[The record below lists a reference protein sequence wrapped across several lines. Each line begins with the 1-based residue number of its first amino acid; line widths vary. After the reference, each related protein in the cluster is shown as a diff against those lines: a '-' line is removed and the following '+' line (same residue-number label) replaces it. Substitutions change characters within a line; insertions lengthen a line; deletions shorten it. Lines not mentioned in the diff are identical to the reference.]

1 MDFRGLLIA
10 VLVFLTG
17 LSCSKPGEI
26 AGKDT
31 YPIKLGTYTDLRERG
46 VTNLFIHSPWNPKQY
61 AALGF
66 PEHCW
71 GNNLPNTSHDSK
83 EPVRSPWRISGDS
96 TEAVFERNPR
106 EGVLYRARAVADSM
120 AVKLSVE
127 IINDSDVGIED
138 IRSLICFKPAAARGL
153 ASRSSAMAAF
163 RDTSYEMTWFPVDG
177 KPVQLHEDTHYQGD
191 YPDRGWT
198 DIRTKINWGVNIRG
212 GRDNRTIRDMGWFR
226 GNSPGRIVEEEADP
240 ALIAIHARGDTT
252 RWVATIW
259 NPVRIL
265 FCNPQNPCFHSDP
278 DFPDCPAGGETGAE
292 GIIFFH
298 EGTFQELVKRALA
311 WRESRK

>member
-10 VLVFLTG
+10 VLVFLSS
-17 LSCSKPGEI
+17 LSCLNPGEI
-26 AGKDT
+26 ARKDT
-31 YPIKLGTYTDLRERG
+31 YPIKLGTFTEPKEHG
-46 VTNLFIHSPWNPKQY
+46 VTDLFIHSPWNPEQY

-106 EGVLYRARAVADSM
+106 EGVLYRARAAVDSM
-120 AVKLSVE
+120 AVRLSVE
-127 IINDSDVGIED
+127 IINDSEVPIED
-138 IRSLICFKPAAARGL
+138 IRSLICFKPDAAKGL
-153 ASRSSAMAAF
+153 AGRSAAMAAF

-212 GRDNRTIRDMGWFR
+212 GLDNRTIRDMGWFR
-226 GNSPGRIVEEEADP
+226 GNSPGRIVQEEADP

-259 NPVRIL
+259 NPARIL

-298 EGTFQELVKRALA
+298 EGTFEALVKRALA

>member
-1 MDFRGLLIA
+1 MDLRGLLIA
-10 VLVFLTG
+10 VVIFFTSI
-17 LSCSKPGEI
+17 SCSKPAEI
-26 AGKDT
+26 TEKHT
-31 YPIKLGTYTDLRERG
+31 YPIKLGTFIEPKEHG
-46 VTNLFIHSPWNPKQY
+46 VTDLFIHSPWNPWQY

-71 GNNLPNTSHDSK
+71 GMNLPNTSHDSK
-83 EPVRSPWRISGDS
+83 EPVRSPWRISEDS
-96 TEAVFERNPR
+96 IEAVFERNPR
-106 EGVLYRARAVADSM
+106 ERVLFRARAVADSM
-120 AVKLSVE
+120 AVRLSLE
-127 IINDSDVGIED
+127 IINDSEVGIED
-138 IRSLICFKPAAARGL
+138 IRSLICFKPDAAKGL
-153 ASRSSAMAAF
+153 PSRSVAMTAF

-198 DIRTKINWGVNIRG
+198 DIRTKINWGVNIKG
-212 GRDNRTIRDMGWFR
+212 GLDNRTIHDMGWFR

-259 NPVRIL
+259 NPARIL

-278 DFPDCPAGGETGAE
+278 DFADCPAGGKTGAE

-298 EGTFQELVKRALA
+298 DGSFEALVKRALA
-311 WRESRK
+311 WRESRN

>member
-1 MDFRGLLIA
+1 MDLRGLLIPA
-10 VLVFLTG
+10 VIFFTG
-17 LSCSKPGEI
+17 ISCAKPAAITE
-26 AGKDT
+26 KHT
-31 YPIKLGTYTDLRERG
+31 YPIKLGTFTQPQEHGVTDLY
-46 VTNLFIHSPWNPKQY
+46 IHSPWDPRQY

-71 GNNLPNTSHDSK
+71 GVNLPNTSHDSK
-83 EPVRSPWRISGDS
+83 VPVSSPWRISEDS

-106 EGVLYRARAVADSM
+106 EGVLFRAMAKADSM
-120 AVKLSVE
+120 AVRLSLE

-138 IRSLICFKPAAARGL
+138 IRSLICLKPDAAKGL
-153 ASRSSAMAAF
+153 SSRSNAMAAF
-163 RDTSYEMTWFPVDG
+163 CDTSYELTWFPVDG

-198 DIRTKINWGVNIRG
+198 DIRTKINWGVNIKG
-212 GRDNRTIRDMGWFR
+212 GLDNRTIRDIGWFR
-226 GNSPGRIVEEEADP
+226 GNSPGRIVQEEADP

-252 RWVATIW
+252 RWLATIW
-259 NPVRIL
+259 NPARVL

-278 DFPDCPAGGETGAE
+278 DFADCPAGAKTGAK

-298 EGTFQELVKRALA
+298 EGTFEELVKRALA
-311 WRESRK
+311 WRDGK

>member
-71 GNNLPNTSHDSK
+71 GNNLPNTSHDSRQ
-83 EPVRSPWRISGDS
+83 PVESPWRISGDS

-106 EGVLYRARAVADSM
+106 EGVLYRARAAVDSM

-138 IRSLICFKPAAARGL
+138 IRSLICFKPAAAKGL

-198 DIRTKINWGVNIRG
+198 DIRTKINWGVNLRG
-212 GRDNRTIRDMGWFR
+212 GLDNRTIRDMGWFR

-259 NPVRIL
+259 NPARIL

-298 EGTFQELVKRALA
+298 EGSFAELVKRALA